1 MALPLIASMLGCG
14 MTGIL
19 ILLPLLSFL
28 NSLLAGSDITIVEGE
43 AGDSGRRRSTSDGVR
58 SSRSTSGPDGGRFEL
73 HRAAGEG
80 NLERVRRELTRLP
93 EPKRRK
99 RLKLRDANKQTPLS
113 CAASNNCV
121 NVVKYLVKEL
131 EKLGESIF
139 SADMKDGDAEKSHPI
154 HRACI
159 EGHLDVVKILCSHC
173 VDLKLRPNLS
183 MFAPNHHGQ
192 TILHL
197 AAENG
202 HVNICKYLL
211 TLPGCQVQKGA
222 KDKNG
227 LTPGDLARPYH
238 DLAQILRQADTV
250 AP

>member
-1 MALPLIASMLGCG
+1 
-14 MTGIL
+14 
-19 ILLPLLSFL
+19 
-28 NSLLAGSDITIVEGE
+28 LAGYTFILEIADVDIKFYF
-43 AGDSGRRRSTSDGVR
+43 
-58 SSRSTSGPDGGRFEL
+58 FEPFIHFL
-73 HRAAGEG
+73 LINSKTVYIDVSLFNLDYVFAA
-80 NLERVRRELTRLP
+80 
-93 EPKRRK
+93 KRRK

-113 CAASNNCV
+113 CAASNNRV
-121 NVVKYLVKEL
+121 NVVKYLVREL

-154 HRACI
+154 HRACV

-173 VDLKLRPNLS
+173 VDLKLRPELS

-197 AAENG
+197 AAENR
-202 HVNICKYLL
+202 HVDICKYLL
-211 TLPGCQVQKGA
+211 TLPGCQVQKGV
-222 KDKNG
+222 KDKND
-227 LTPGDLARPYH
+227 LTPGDLARPHH